1 MIACT
6 SHFEFEINIFFFYQ
20 IIPFKIMTKHHEHT
34 FHPKRDSITHVLKF
48 KKKPFKKQ
56 QYIPSVLINSICNI

>member
-20 IIPFKIMTKHHEHT
+20 IIPFIIMTKHHEHT
-34 FHPKRDSITHVLKF
+34 FHHYRDSITHVLKL
-48 KKKPFKKQ
+48 KKKKISK
-56 QYIPSVLINSICNI
+56 NNNIYLVY